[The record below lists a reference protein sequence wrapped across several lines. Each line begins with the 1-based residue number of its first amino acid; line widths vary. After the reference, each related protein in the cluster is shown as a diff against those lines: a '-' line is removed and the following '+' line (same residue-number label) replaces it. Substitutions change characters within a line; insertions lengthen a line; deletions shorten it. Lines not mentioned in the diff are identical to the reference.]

1 MRKLWNALRRPSA
14 RWSVLALVATG
25 IVIGIALIVLPHVGI
40 KVTSTTEFCVSCHSM
55 QPVYEEYK
63 QSVHFQ
69 NASGVRA
76 ECHDCHI
83 PPDIP
88 GMVKRK
94 LEASNHSMQP
104 VYEEYKQSVHFQN
117 ASGVRAECHDCHIP
131 PDIPGMVKRKLEAS
145 NDIYQ
150 TFIAHSIDTPEKF
163 EAKRAELAEREWARM
178 KENNSATCRSCHNY
192 DAMDHAKQHPE
203 AARQMKVAAKD
214 NQSCIDCH
222 KGIAHQLPD
231 MSSGFRKQF
240 DELRASA
247 NDSGDTLYSIDIKPI
262 YAAKGDKEASGSLL
276 PASEVKVLKRDGD
289 WLQIEITG
297 WTESAGRQ
305 RVLTQF
311 PGKRIFVASIR
322 GDVQQQVKTLEK
334 TTVADTSTEW
344 SKLQAT
350 AWMKKG
356 DMVNDIKPIWAY
368 ADSLY
373 NGTCNQCHGA
383 PEIAHFD
390 ANGWIGTLNGMIGF
404 TSLDKREERTLLK
417 YLQMNASDTAGK
429 AHGDKKEEK

>member
-14 RWSVLALVATG
+14 RWSVLALVAIG

-40 KVTSTTEFCVSCHSM
+40 KVTSTTEFCVSC
-55 QPVYEEYK
+55 
-63 QSVHFQ
+63 
-69 NASGVRA
+69 
-76 ECHDCHI
+76 
-83 PPDIP
+83 
-88 GMVKRK
+88 
-94 LEASNHSMQP
+94 HSMQP

-334 TTVADTSTEW
+334 TTVADTNTEW

-390 ANGWIGTLNGMIGF
+390 ANGMIGF